1 MGVPLAG
8 YNHGERRVPHW
19 PLVEETKYTT
29 VSCAAYLKPTYRG
42 TVTTVYTSITIYT
55 ARTEPCIMIQ

>member
-8 YNHGERRVPHW
+8 YNHGERRVPDW

-29 VSCAAYLKPTYRG
+29 VSCVLRICDTI
-42 TVTTVYTSITIYT
+42 TTGITIGT
-55 ARTEPCIMIQ
+55 AKNEPCRDPR